1 MHEVDITTVLAT
13 LSVALIAAK
22 IFGAL
27 AKRIGQ
33 PAVLGE
39 MLAGVI
45 LGGSLLNLVDPHVQ
59 YMHVLAELGVIILL
73 FEIGMETDLKKLLQV
88 GAQSMV
94 TAAVGVI
101 APFVLGYLVCWWLG
115 SESLVS
121 VVVAASLTA
130 TSVGITARVLSD
142 LNRLDDAESRI
153 IIGAAVFDDI
163 IGLIIL
169 AVVTRLT
176 EGGELSVANVA
187 WISVAAFGF
196 LAITVVA
203 GGWIVPHLVRA
214 AGKLDLPGTPTMLGV
229 ILALGLA
236 WMAAVCGSA
245 MIIGAFAAGLLLRQT
260 PKAEE
265 IEHGVA
271 ELGHFFIPFFFVS
284 VGAAVDVSL
293 LNPLNSENHS
303 TLIIAGLLIVVAVI
317 GKFVAGY
324 APFWFQGNKRVIGV
338 GMIPRGE
345 VGLIFAQMGL
355 STGVFDD
362 RMFGA
367 VTIMV
372 MVTTFVAPPWLKMLL
387 QKSDAPRLQARDES
401 GIENLVNDP

>member
-1 MHEVDITTVLAT
+1 MHEVEITTVLAT
-13 LSVALIAAK
+13 LSVALVAAK
-22 IFGAL
+22 LFGAL

-39 MLAGVI
+39 MIAGVI
-45 LGGSLLNLVDPHVQ
+45 LGGSLLHWVDPHVQ
-59 YMHVLAELGVIILL
+59 YLHVLAELGVIILL

-88 GAQSMV
+88 GGQSIA
-94 TAAVGVI
+94 TAAVGVV
-101 APFVLGYLVCWWLG
+101 APFVLGYLICWWLG
-115 SESLVS
+115 TESLVA

-176 EGGELSVANVA
+176 EGEALSVANVA
-187 WISVAAFGF
+187 WISATAFGF
-196 LAITVVA
+196 LAITIFA
-203 GGWIVPHLVRA
+203 GGWIVPHVVRYA
-214 AGKLDLPGTPTMLGV
+214 SKIDLPGTPTMLGV

-236 WMAAVCGSA
+236 WLASVCGSA

-271 ELGHFFIPFFFVS
+271 ELGHFFIPIFFVS
-284 VGAAVDVSL
+284 VGASVDVSL
-293 LNPLNSENHS
+293 LNPLKSENHS
-303 TLIIAGLLIVVAVI
+303 TLMIAGLLIVVAI
-317 GKFVAGY
+317 AGKFVAGY
-324 APFWFQGNKRVIGV
+324 APFWFRGNKRVIGV

-372 MVTTFVAPPWLKMLL
+372 MVTTFVAPPWLKILL
-387 QKSDAPRLQARDES
+387 QKSDRPIPENRDES
-401 GIENLVNDP
+401 AIENLVNDP

>member
-1 MHEVDITTVLAT
+1 MHEVNITTVLAT

-22 IFGAL
+22 IFGAI
-27 AKRIGQ
+27 AKRVGQ

-39 MLAGVI
+39 MVAGVI
-45 LGGSLLNLVDPHVQ
+45 LGGSLLHWVDPHVQ
-59 YMHVLAELGVIILL
+59 YMHVLSELGVIILL

-115 SESLVS
+115 TESLVA

-176 EGGELSVANVA
+176 EGQALTVGNVA

-203 GGWIVPHLVRA
+203 GGWLVPYLVRA
-214 AGKLDLPGTPTMLGV
+214 ASKLDLPGTPTMLGV

-236 WMAAVCGSA
+236 WLAAVCGSA

-271 ELGHFFIPFFFVS
+271 ELGHFFIPIFFVS
-284 VGAAVDVSL
+284 VGAAVDVSV
-293 LNPLNSENHS
+293 LNPLQSENYS
-303 TLIIAGLLIVVAVI
+303 TLMIAGLLIVVAVV
-317 GKFVAGY
+317 GKYVAGY
-324 APFWFQGNKRVIGV
+324 APFWFKGNKQVIGV

-372 MVTTFVAPPWLKMLL
+372 MVTTFVAPPWLKTLL
-387 QKSDAPRLQARDES
+387 HEPATTSPLSRDES
-401 GIENLVNDP
+401 GLENLVNDP